1 MRRYLLMEVKP
12 ATHARPDM
20 RRRRYPL
27 AEPVDEEV
35 VDELSPAANPYT
47 AVWTPPQDFGTMTT
61 ASWLALRQ
69 PVSGPVSGPVSE
81 QDS

>member
-1 MRRYLLMEVKP
+1 MRRYSFMEIKP

-35 VDELSPAANPYT
+35 VDELSPAANSDT
-47 AVWTPPQDFGTMTT
+47 AGWTPPQDFGTITT
-61 ASWLALRQ
+61 ASWLSLRQ
-69 PVSGPVSGPVSE
+69 PVSG
-81 QDS
+81 QDG

>member
-1 MRRYLLMEVKP
+1 MRRYWIMEVKP

-27 AEPVDEEV
+27 AEPVEEEV
-35 VDELSPAANPYT
+35 VDELSSEAHPYT
-47 AVWTPPQDFGTMTT
+47 AVWKTPQDFGTMTT

-69 PVSGPVSGPVSE
+69 PVSGN
-81 QDS
+81 DS

>member
-1 MRRYLLMEVKP
+1 MRRCHVMNVKP

-27 AEPVDEEV
+27 AESVEEEV
-35 VDELSPAANPYT
+35 VDELSSEAHPYT
-47 AVWTPPQDFGTMTT
+47 AVWKTPQDFGTMTT

-69 PVSGPVSGPVSE
+69 PVSGN
-81 QDS
+81 DS

>member
-1 MRRYLLMEVKP
+1 MRRYQVMDVKP

-27 AEPVDEEV
+27 AEPVEEEV
-35 VDELSPAANPYT
+35 VDELSSEAHPYT
-47 AVWTPPQDFGTMTT
+47 AVWKTPQDFGTMTT

-69 PVSGPVSGPVSE
+69 PVSGN
-81 QDS
+81 DS